1 MSIGWRGLI
10 SELPV
15 LYNPD
20 MNPAKMIGGNT
31 MAKNSN
37 EQDVYFQKAWS
48 GDYSQ
53 FEKLDS
59 DRRNKL
65 AQDYMAEYCARYPEL
80 GR

>member
-1 MSIGWRGLI
+1 
-10 SELPV
+10 
-15 LYNPD
+15 
-20 MNPAKMIGGNT
+20 

-65 AQDYMAEYCARYPEL
+65 AQDYMAEYCARIQHSPESFL
-80 GR
+80 MLTGLAS

>member
-1 MSIGWRGLI
+1 
-10 SELPV
+10 
-15 LYNPD
+15 
-20 MNPAKMIGGNT
+20 

-65 AQDYMAEYCARYPEL
+65 AQDYMAEYCARYPVIMW
-80 GR
+80 